1 MCGGLW
7 GIKPV
12 LDLKIIHCKEDSFP
26 VTLQESFFTLVFIMS
41 FFFKVWRNKRTTNS
55 VGRFL
60 GGSLQ

>member
-1 MCGGLW
+1 MCSGLG

-12 LDLKIIHCKEDSFP
+12 LDLKIIHCKDSFS
-26 VTLQESFFTLVFIMS
+26 VAHQENIFNLVFIMS
-41 FFFKVWRNKRTTNS
+41 FPFKVWRNGRTTNS